1 MELTINQWLRV
12 FSDLRNQKNDIL
24 PRQLARGLIT
34 AALGRARAGG
44 NLPTVPSDYPQAMIL
59 EHTERNFHGVGGV
72 PIVYDV
78 WTPDTDVRGVVVL
91 AHGYGEHARRYDH
104 VAQRFGDAGL
114 ATYALDHRG
123 HGRAGGKRV
132 RVRDMAEYVGDYRT
146 LVSIATTEHP
156 GATRI
161 VLGHSMGG
169 GIAFAYGVQHPDE
182 YDLMVLSGPAI
193 AAHTRVSK
201 AKAVIG
207 KAVGSIL
214 PDLPIESIDP
224 DLVSRDPQVVADYK
238 ADPLV
243 YRGKIPAGIGKALLV
258 VGETMP
264 ARAPGITAPLLVVHG
279 EDDQLVSAEGSR
291 HLVRCVGSLDCEL
304 KVYPELYHEVF
315 NEPERDRVL
324 DDVVG
329 WIQARL

>member
-1 MELTINQWLRV
+1 MVESAVTRI
-12 FSDLRNQKNDIL
+12 
-24 PRQLARGLIT
+24 
-34 AALGRARAGG
+34 
-44 NLPTVPSDYPQAMIL
+44 
-59 EHTERNFHGVGGV
+59 ERTFQGFGAV

-78 WTPDTDVRGVVVL
+78 WTPSAPVRGIVVL

-104 VAQRFGDAGL
+104 VAERFGKAGL
-114 ATYALDHRG
+114 VTYALDHRG

-132 RVRDMAEYVGDYRT
+132 RVRDMQEFVADYRT
-146 LVSIATTEHP
+146 LVKTATGEHP
-156 GATRI
+156 GVPRI

-169 GIAFAYGVQHPDE
+169 GIVFAYGVQHPDE

-201 AKAVIG
+201 TKAVLG
-207 KAVGSIL
+207 KAVGSFL
-214 PDLPIESIDP
+214 PDLPIEAIDAE
-224 DLVSRDPQVVADYK
+224 LVSRDPEVVADYK

-243 YRGKIPAGIGKALLV
+243 YRGKIPAGIGKALLL
-258 VGETMP
+258 VGERMP
-264 ARAPGITAPLLVVHG
+264 KQAPGITAPLLVVHG

-291 HLVRCVGSLDCEL
+291 RLVECVGSTDVEL

-315 NEPERDRVL
+315 NEPEREQVL
-324 DDVVG
+324 DDVVD